1 MIYGI
6 ILGIHVLVCLGLVLV
21 VLLQS
26 SKGGGLAGAL
36 GGGAENTVFG
46 GRGAATML
54 SKATTI
60 FGAAFMITSLTLTLL
75 GARGSGAPRSVVA
88 EQAQQVPF
96 GVPGTSAPPIGAPI
110 GADPGAS
117 GPTVPPTGDAGAA
130 PGAGGDGGAA
140 ADDGAADTGGQ

>member
-6 ILGIHVLVCLGLVLV
+6 VLGIHVLVCLSLVLV

-88 EQAQQVPF
+88 EQAQQAPF
-96 GVPGTSAPPIGAPI
+96 GLPATSAPPIGAPI

-117 GPTVPPTGDAGAA
+117 G
-130 PGAGGDGGAA
+130 GDGGAA
-140 ADDGAADTGGQ
+140 ADDGAADTGGTDGR